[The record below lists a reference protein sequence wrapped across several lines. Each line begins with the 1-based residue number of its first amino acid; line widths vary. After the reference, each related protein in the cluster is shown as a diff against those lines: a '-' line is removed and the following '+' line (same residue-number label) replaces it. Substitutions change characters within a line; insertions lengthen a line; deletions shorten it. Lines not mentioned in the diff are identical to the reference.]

1 MSPLRRIAIKSVQV
15 NYRCLFWRSNRIR
28 KCIVWAKR
36 AVFFLGAIAKLQK
49 KFTISFAMPVRPSF
63 RKEQFRSRWTDFLDL
78 FCLNSFRKS
87 GDKIQFFIKIEQEFR
102 VLYMKTT
109 KYFWSNLP
117 KFFLKWEL
125 FQTKVVEKIKTH
137 ILLSTT
143 SFFFSK
149 IVPFMR

>member
-1 MSPLRRIAIKSVQV
+1 MHCMGETHS
-15 NYRCLFWRSNRIR
+15 
-28 KCIVWAKR
+28 
-36 AVFFLGAIAKLQK
+36 FFLGAIAKLQK

-143 SFFFSK
+143 SFFFRKSCRLWDK
-149 IVPFMR
+149 VEKFCRTGQATDDNMTHAYCVLNN